1 MHDLAFPMTAA
12 DRSMLRHFRN
22 SLPKHQ
28 RTQFD
33 ASVANLMETETRF
46 AVDRPSQ
53 QHILMG
59 SCAVCAYH
67 QWRAYGLDET
77 AAKTAVGRSITTFSN
92 GVSRLLIWLWYRL
105 SKDPFEATRRYTA
118 QINQTYGAMFDIAFS
133 ELEDGFVSVVKVCG
147 YKAFLAR
154 HDAEHL
160 LDLFCEWDR
169 VWIDSIPKG
178 IRFSRPST
186 IAQGAG
192 SCRFEF
198 RRE

>member
-12 DRSMLRHFRN
+12 DRLILRHFRN
-22 SLPKHQ
+22 SLPKHH

-33 ASVANLMETETRF
+33 ASVADLMETETRF

-77 AAKTAVGRSITTFSN
+77 AAKTAVGHSITNYSN
-92 GVSRLLIWLWYRL
+92 GVSRFLIWLWYRL
-105 SKDPFEATRRYTA
+105 SKDPFEATRKYTA
-118 QINQTYGAMFDIAFS
+118 QIDQIYGATFDIAFS

-147 YKAFLAR
+147 YKTFLAR
-154 HDAEHL
+154 QDAEHL

-169 VWIDSIPKG
+169 VWIDGIPKG
-178 IRFSRPST
+178 IRFVRPST
-186 IAQGAG
+186 IAQGAET
-192 SCRFEF
+192 CRFEF